1 MKDRTV
7 MRLSL
12 AGLVLGCTTSWAGTL
27 PAIPE
32 SLRPPATEML
42 ALELA
47 AKGVQIYECKSHTDE
62 PTRFE
67 WTFKAPEADLF
78 DKAGRRIGKHYA
90 GPTWE
95 SDDGSKVVGAVK
107 ARDNGPDSN
116 AIPWLLLEA
125 KSTAG
130 SGVFSRT
137 TNIQRAHTAGGNSPG
152 ETCSEAQAG
161 QVSRIPYSATYY
173 FYVSTP

>member
-12 AGLVLGCTTSWAGTL
+12 AGLVLGSTTSQAGTL

-47 AKGVQIYECKSHTDE
+47 AKGVQIYECKARADE

-78 DKAGRRIGKHYA
+78 DRPGRRIGKHYA

-95 SDDGSKVVGAVK
+95 SDDGSKVTAAVK
-107 ARDNGPDSN
+107 ARDNAPDSS

-125 KSTAG
+125 KSTTG

-137 TNIQRAHTAGGNSPG
+137 TSIQRAHTAGGNSPA
-152 ETCSEAQAG
+152 ETCGEAQAG

-173 FYVSTP
+173 FYVSKP